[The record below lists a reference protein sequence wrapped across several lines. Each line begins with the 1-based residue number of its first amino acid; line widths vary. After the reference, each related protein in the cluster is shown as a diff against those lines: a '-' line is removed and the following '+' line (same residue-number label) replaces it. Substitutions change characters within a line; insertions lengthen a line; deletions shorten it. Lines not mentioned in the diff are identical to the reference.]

1 MKTYTIIVD
10 DIKWIRPE
18 GVELPGNGI
27 FEIKS
32 CTNPN
37 ENLFRDEVV
46 NGMAKTYGYRVASI
60 GDIEVH
66 DEVPG
71 LGKRI

>member
-1 MKTYTIIVD
+1 MKTYTIIVN

-18 GVELPGNGI
+18 GVDFPGNGI

-32 CTNPN
+32 CVNPH
-37 ENLFRDEVV
+37 ENLFRDEVM
-46 NGMAKTYGYRVASI
+46 NGMAKAYGCHVVSI
-60 GDIEVH
+60 GDIEVL

>member
-1 MKTYTIIVD
+1 MKTYTIIVN

-18 GVELPGNGI
+18 GVDLPGNGI

-46 NGMAKTYGYRVASI
+46 NSMAKAYGYRVVSV

-66 DEVPG
+66 DEVKG

>member
-1 MKTYTIIVD
+1 MKTYTIVVE

-18 GVELPGNGI
+18 GVDLPGNGI

-37 ENLFRDEVV
+37 EKLFRDEVV
-46 NGMAKTYGYRVASI
+46 NAMSKTYGYRVVSV
-60 GDIEVH
+60 GDIEVLN
-66 DEVPG
+66 EVTG
-71 LGKRI
+71 IGKQI

>member
-1 MKTYTIIVD
+1 MNTYTIIVE

-18 GVELPGNGI
+18 GVDLPGNGI

-32 CTNPN
+32 RTNPN

-46 NGMAKTYGYRVASI
+46 NGMAKAYGYPVVSI
-60 GDIEVH
+60 GDIKVY

>member
-1 MKTYTIIVD
+1 MKTYTIIVN

-18 GVELPGNGI
+18 GVDLPGNGI

-32 CTNPN
+32 CTNPS
-37 ENLFRDEVV
+37 EKLFHEEVV
-46 NGMAKTYGYRVASI
+46 NGLMKEYGYRVVSI
-60 GDIEVH
+60 GDIEVL

>member
-1 MKTYTIIVD
+1 MNTYTIIVE

-18 GVELPGNGI
+18 GVDLPGNGI

-46 NGMAKTYGYRVASI
+46 KCMSKTYGYPVVSI
-60 GDIEVH
+60 GDIKVH
-66 DEVPG
+66 DKVPG
-71 LGKRI
+71 LGKQI

>member
-1 MKTYTIIVD
+1 MKTYTIIVE

-18 GVELPGNGI
+18 GVDLPGNGI

-32 CTNPN
+32 CANPH
-37 ENLFRDEVV
+37 EQFFRDEVV
-46 NGMAKTYGYRVASI
+46 NGMAKAYGYHVVSV
-60 GDIEVH
+60 GDIKVY

>member
-1 MKTYTIIVD
+1 VD
-10 DIKWIRPE
+10 
-18 GVELPGNGI
+18 LPGNGI

-32 CTNPN
+32 CTNPH
-37 ENLFRDEVV
+37 EKLFHDEVIS
-46 NGMAKTYGYRVASI
+46 GLTKEYGFRCISI

-71 LGKRI
+71 LGKQI